1 MIVPLFF
8 IPNINDL
15 IIYNKN
21 GTIGISKIVK
31 SSQRQIELSNTIED
45 LALEHERLRIIRQA
59 WYHIATSR
67 IYNIEEV
74 KAAISDEPLRQ
85 NIMMDSGIP
94 LNIVNRIKHPI
105 YWSLLCEYFWFYK
118 HFTP

>member
-1 MIVPLFF
+1 M
-8 IPNINDL
+8 NIYL
-15 IIYNKN
+15 YNKN

-59 WYHIATSR
+59 WYHIAASS
-67 IYNIEEV
+67 IYNVEQV
-74 KAAISDEPLRQ
+74 KAATSDEPLRK
-85 NIMMDSGIP
+85 NIMIDSGIP

-118 HFTP
+118 YFTQ

>member
-1 MIVPLFF
+1 M
-8 IPNINDL
+8 
-15 IIYNKN
+15 
-21 GTIGISKIVK
+21 
-31 SSQRQIELSNTIED
+31 
-45 LALEHERLRIIRQA
+45 EHERLRIIRQA

-94 LNIVNRIKHPI
+94 LDIVNRIKHPI
-105 YWSLLCEYFWFYK
+105 YWSLLCEYFGSINTSHHKYK
-118 HFTP
+118 YAISSQDSFKGYRCNLDGYKITNSKL